1 MPASRLAIIA
11 ASGWLSG
18 SFRACASA
26 SLNRRSAS
34 ASWPEENAIVPST
47 QLRSGDGPAAST
59 AGRRARPRDSSA
71 SIRCSAAVSSRR
83 SRSARAGETSEA
95 HCRWVAASARRPPAA
110 SSPASRSSSAARPSS
125 GWSRAA
131 TRCSQD
137 ADSLT
142 MEAARACSM
151 RRLAAV
157 MPA

>member
-1 MPASRLAIIA
+1 MVA

-18 SFRACASA
+18 SVRACVSA
-26 SLNRRSAS
+26 SVKRRSAS

-47 QLRSGDGPAAST
+47 QLRKGDGAAAST

-71 SIRCSAAVSSRR
+71 SVRCSAAISSRR
-83 SRSARAGETSEA
+83 SRSARAGEMSEA
-95 HCRWVAASARRPPAA
+95 HCRCVAASAGRPSAA
-110 SSPASRSSSAARPSS
+110 SWPATRSSSAARPSS
-125 GWSRAA
+125 GRSRAA
-131 TRCSQD
+131 TRCSHA

-142 MEAARACSM
+142 SKAARACSK